1 MTAKALG
8 RDLAWHVPGQKKRPE
23 VLVPWGW
30 GPWDQVNS
38 DSMLAQKAP
47 QGHAEERGLFSE
59 LGRNLVILQS
69 CSRLGGESVLH
80 VCLVFFSLW
89 FLASVPSGASPDLF
103 PGPHPAQLSHS
114 LWGRSPDL
122 CELKPCK

>member
-38 DSMLAQKAP
+38 DSMLAQKVP
-47 QGHAEERGLFSE
+47 RGHAEERGLSSE

-69 CSRLGGESVLH
+69 CSCLGGESVFH
-80 VCLVFFSLW
+80 VCLVFFFLSGSWLPFPVEPLMIFSLG
-89 FLASVPSGASPDLF
+89 LTQP
-103 PGPHPAQLSHS
+103 
-114 LWGRSPDL
+114 
-122 CELKPCK
+122 K